1 MKKSEIIAHFNAR
14 AEEAKSVK
22 DLDALYFDVVYS
34 SLDNY
39 IVNTYKYLINLK
51 YENMLLKSWIYKKC
65 KIIKLIEWLDKLK
78 ISGKIKI

>member
-1 MKKSEIIAHFNAR
+1 MKKSEIIAHFNTR

-51 YENMLLKSWIYKKC
+51 CENMLLKNGYNIQRRK
-65 KIIKLIEWLDKLK
+65 E
-78 ISGKIKI
+78 

>member
-1 MKKSEIIAHFNAR
+1 MKYTCGMSKGSWTYDPFLYGGTYMKKSEIIAHFNTR

-34 SLDNY
+34 NLDNY

-51 YENMLLKSWIYKKC
+51 YENMLLKK
-65 KIIKLIEWLDKLK
+65 
-78 ISGKIKI
+78 GV